1 MGVICAAI
9 LLWAS
14 LELVFVAVTM
24 LYLAPRMN
32 RLEAPAK
39 VGWLVHA
46 VVLVWWGRI

>member
-9 LLWAS
+9 LVWAF
-14 LELVFVAVTM
+14 LELVFLGVTM

-39 VGWLVHA
+39 VGRLMHA
-46 VVLVWWGRI
+46 AVQV